1 MDTEKLLKILKKS
14 YPQASCSLN
23 YSNPFQL
30 LAATILSAQ
39 CTDERVNKVTPAL
52 FREFPTPQAMAKAP
66 LEKIKKMIRSTGFYN
81 NKAISLKES
90 SRLIVEKF
98 NGRVPDSME
107 GLLSLR
113 GVARKTANVVLS
125 NAFEKNEGVVVD
137 THVKRL
143 SFRLGL
149 TEETDPEKIEQD
161 LMKIIPVKLWGWF
174 SHALVY
180 HGRAFCSARNP
191 LCSECPVKSLCP
203 RKGV

>member
-1 MDTEKLLKILKKS
+1 MDIEKLLKILKKS
-14 YPQASCSLN
+14 YPQARCSLDHAD
-23 YSNPFQL
+23 PFQL

-39 CTDERVNKVTPAL
+39 CTDERVNLVTPRL
-52 FREFPTPQAMAKAP
+52 FKEFPTPKKMAEAP
-66 LEKIKKMIRSTGFYN
+66 LEKIKEIIKSTGFYN
-81 NKAISLKES
+81 NKAVSLKES
-90 SRLIVEKF
+90 SRLIVQKF
-98 NGRVPDSME
+98 GGRVPDSME

-125 NAFEKNEGVVVD
+125 NAFGKNEGVVVD

-180 HGRAFCSARNP
+180 HGRAFCRARNP
-191 LCSECPVKSLCP
+191 LCSECPVRTLCP